1 MVDGIILRYGRLL
14 IDSQNNSFKLLDTR
28 TSAHVH
34 TPETETPCVVF
45 YADRG
50 DRPKSCARRIFAFKL
65 TIFCMNIPFYL
76 FISLP
81 LKYIM
86 AGKSQE
92 KSWNTQLKSRENI
105 KACM

>member
-1 MVDGIILRYGRLL
+1 M
-14 IDSQNNSFKLLDTR
+14 F
-28 TSAHVH
+28 
-34 TPETETPCVVF
+34 F

-92 KSWNTQLKSRENI
+92 KSWNTQLKSQENI